1 MYVAVQKQKLCKIII
16 GKTVDMLR
24 YIVEDKR
31 VFVSQFVNDKE
42 KPSLV
47 ALRYGA
53 DCFSKDR
60 ELI

>member
-1 MYVAVQKQKLCKIII
+1 
-16 GKTVDMLR
+16 MLR